1 MLKDKVLHLRRDGG
15 CWETGWGRL
24 RRPGGGYTQT
34 SEGVGGVDVGM
45 GRLRRPVG
53 GLAIQN
59 RGYTIPILGIILL
72 AFLLSACSGPFSSS
86 SPAPT
91 STKTTS
97 SGLPAF
103 PTTALALRTPAFGTS
118 GQVAPTVKVL
128 ASADPSLIVQFS
140 LAPASIKTLFPDA
153 TGLVTVIQGNPQTN
167 DFDTLIV
174 DVQKMPPNVKFT
186 VFLTELS
193 AKPFGHAEY
202 VGDVITRGDGSG
214 ESIFHLIT
222 FVAFAA
228 DARNSTVTSA
238 DQSGDASGIQL
249 EHVGMWFDGVSF
261 ARKVLNNPNIPG
273 TPFDGGGGALHA
285 GPQAMTDGQTLSVI

>member
-1 MLKDKVLHLRRDGG
+1 MYESKFLNPRRGG
-15 CWETGWGRL
+15 SGVDEVVGRL
-24 RRPGGGYTQT
+24 RC
-34 SEGVGGVDVGM
+34 S
-45 GRLRRPVG
+45 GRSY
-53 GLAIQN
+53 AIQN
-59 RGYTIPILGIILL
+59 KGYMIYVLGVMLL
-72 AFLLSACSGPFSSS
+72 ALLLSACSGPFSSGT
-86 SPAPT
+86 PT
-91 STKTTS
+91 PTNPSTQS
-97 SGLPAF
+97 SGAPSF
-103 PTTALALRTPAFGTS
+103 PTTGLALRTPAFGTP

-128 ASADPSLIVQFS
+128 ASADPSLIVQFP
-140 LAPASIKTLFPDA
+140 LTPASIKTLFPDA

-174 DVQKMPPNVKFT
+174 DVQRMPPNVKFT

-202 VGDVITRGDGSG
+202 VGDVITRGDGNG

-228 DARNSTVTSA
+228 DARNSKVTSA

-249 EHVGMWFDGVSF
+249 EHVGMWFDGVTS

>member
-1 MLKDKVLHLRRDGG
+1 MYKHRFLNPR
-15 CWETGWGRL
+15 
-24 RRPGGGYTQT
+24 
-34 SEGVGGVDVGM
+34 
-45 GRLRRPVG
+45 
-53 GLAIQN
+53 IN
-59 RGYTIPILGIILL
+59 RGYMISVLGIMLL
-72 AFLLSACSGPFSSS
+72 AILLSACSGPFSSGT
-86 SPAPT
+86 PT
-91 STKTTS
+91 PSTTSATTTS
-97 SGLPAF
+97 SGSPAF
-103 PTTALALRTPAFGTS
+103 PTTALALRTPAFGTP

-128 ASADPSLIVQFS
+128 ASADPSLIVQFP
-140 LAPASIKTLFPDA
+140 LAPASIKTLFPNA
-153 TGLVTVIQGNPQTN
+153 TGLVTVVQGNPQTN
-167 DFDTLIV
+167 DFDTMIV

-228 DARNSTVTSA
+228 DARKSTVTSA

-249 EHVGMWFDGVSF
+249 EHVGMWFDGVRF
-261 ARKVLNNPNIPG
+261 ARQVLNNPNIPG

>member
-1 MLKDKVLHLRRDGG
+1 MLRYISHSTRAYSR
-15 CWETGWGRL
+15 
-24 RRPGGGYTQT
+24 
-34 SEGVGGVDVGM
+34 S
-45 GRLRRPVG
+45 RPVIALVVIVLL
-53 GLAIQN
+53 GL
-59 RGYTIPILGIILL
+59 LL
-72 AFLLSACSGPFSSS
+72 AACDSSS
-86 SPAPT
+86 SQNT
-91 STKTTS
+91 QTKQTTS
-97 SGLPAF
+97 GGNSF
-103 PTTALALRTPAFGTS
+103 PTKAPPLRTPAFGTP

-128 ASADPSLIVQFS
+128 ASADPTLIVQFPLS
-140 LAPASIKTLFPDA
+140 PASIKALFPNA

-167 DFDTLIV
+167 DFDTVIV

-186 VFLTELS
+186 VFFTELS

-228 DARNSTVTSA
+228 DARNSSVTSA

>member
-1 MLKDKVLHLRRDGG
+1 MYRPKFLNPRIDRGHVTSLRPRRGG
-15 CWETGWGRL
+15 GGVDEGWGRL
-24 RRPGGGYTQT
+24 RRPGARSRFLGKGYMI
-34 SEGVGGVDVGM
+34 SVLGIM
-45 GRLRRPVG
+45 L
-53 GLAIQN
+53 LAI
-59 RGYTIPILGIILL
+59 
-72 AFLLSACSGPFSSS
+72 LLSACSGPFSSGTPTPS
-86 SPAPT
+86 TT
-91 STKTTS
+91 STTTTS
-97 SGLPAF
+97 SGSPAF
-103 PTTALALRTPAFGTS
+103 PTTALALRTPAFGTP

-128 ASADPSLIVQFS
+128 ASADPSLIVQFP
-140 LAPASIKTLFPDA
+140 LAPASIKTLFPNA

-167 DFDTLIV
+167 DFDTMIV

-222 FVAFAA
+222 FVAFTA
-228 DARNSTVTSA
+228 DARKSTVTSA

-249 EHVGMWFDGVSF
+249 EHVGMWFDGVRF
-261 ARKVLNNPNIPG
+261 ARQVLNNSNIPG